1 MIRLGE
7 PLAWVYVIL
16 MWVTVGNGLRYG
28 NRYLRVAVALA
39 ACSFRLRARV
49 QPVLGA
55 EPRLLDRLA
64 DRPGRGAAGL
74 SGCCAR

>member
-1 MIRLGE
+1 MLADYALMAAAMIRLGE

-39 ACSFRLRARV
+39 ACSFGCVLAFNPYWAQNRV
-49 QPVLGA
+49 
-55 EPRLLDRLA
+55 
-64 DRPGRGAAGL
+64 PGSA
-74 SGCCAR
+74 C